1 MTEFHNT
8 VDLMIVTLLTS
19 PGPGLL
25 IPVTSVAAVASDLA
39 VIASRLSGIMNVVC
53 TVQCTTWCIN

>member
-8 VDLMIVTLLTS
+8 VDLMIVTSLTS

-25 IPVTSVAAVASDLA
+25 IPVTGVAAVASDLA